1 MVEVVADGSTSWPR
15 SIRLSSLIVA
25 FSNECDISLISL
37 DMMCF
42 FLWKEG
48 KKEKKVRFRFIF
60 PFWRFKSL
68 FTIYYNEMYI
78 Y

>member
-1 MVEVVADGSTSWPR
+1 MVEVVADGSTFWPR

-42 FLWKEG
+42 FCG
-48 KKEKKVRFRFIF
+48 KKGRRRKR
-60 PFWRFKSL
+60 
-68 FTIYYNEMYI
+68 
-78 Y
+78 